1 MNLNRLAL
9 ALLLSSPILPGCSAP
24 APATAEPA
32 AATAPPASSPAP
44 AEVAPALVAPGDAH
58 QACNLVTASEMSAIL
73 GSAVVATANDPT
85 EGVTECTYS
94 PAGDRG
100 PTVEMT
106 VYKSDG
112 GSPLDAV
119 REMSHHD
126 AAADL
131 PYKGIG
137 DDSVYEGPAVV
148 VLQGDNIIS
157 LMIIG
162 VADAPAA
169 TRKIVDTAKARM

>member
-1 MNLNRLAL
+1 MKLAFL
-9 ALLLSSPILPGCSAP
+9 ACTVAVSVLAGCSAP
-24 APATAEPA
+24 TPASTETVAAPATTPA
-32 AATAPPASSPAP
+32 TASTATAPAP
-44 AEVAPALVAPGDAH
+44 VAPGDPH
-58 QACNLVTASEMSAIL
+58 HACNLVTAKEMSAIL
-73 GSAVVATANDPT
+73 GSAVVATPHDPT

-148 VLQGDNIIS
+148 ILQGDNIIS

-162 VADAPAA
+162 VADEAA
-169 TRKIVDTAKARM
+169 AARKIVDTAKARM